1 MSSQN
6 RSFVNMFSPF
16 FEVKLIA
23 FLTLPTEKSATNV
36 QEQNRAHLNDLNAL
50 IENENIFAI
59 VLGLILEPL
68 KQLESSGGANF
79 KTNESKSLQLIL
91 TFYRNLLIIAEE
103 ENNTRVKKILSSCLF
118 KYNFLDVL
126 LCWCRIIRKFLVM
139 KTQL

>member
-1 MSSQN
+1 
-6 RSFVNMFSPF
+6 MFSPF

-68 KQLESSGGANF
+68 KQLESSGGAIL

-91 TFYRNLLIIAEE
+91 TSYRKLIIIAEE
-103 ENNTRVKKILSSCLF
+103 ENNTSVKKILSTVLI
-118 KYNFLDVL
+118 KYTIEDV
-126 LCWCRIIRKFLVM
+126 
-139 KTQL
+139 